1 MNKLKILEIN
11 VKDYLLAADCI
22 QHIILTIYIYLLLF
36 FILMLIIN
44 LCKINIYVCLK
55 Y

>member
-22 QHIILTIYIYLLLF
+22 QHIILSIYIYIYIYYN
-36 FILMLIIN
+36 FIF
-44 LCKINIYVCLK
+44 
-55 Y
+55 